1 VTLLHFLFV
10 LTAFFAVY
18 IQTKSYALSAAVN
31 ALQGSHPEFDAE
43 YVRLLRIRRFMS
55 PFIAGLAAGMVML
68 GAFVFGNTTL
78 FLGILLSAVWVMA
91 ALGDIFI
98 EGSYSIDDESVKA
111 RYYIIGMALFIVFTL
126 GLGVGLIINAAVI
139 EGALPAYQIL
149 VAAGVSIAMGV
160 IAYQTLNVAPETFA
174 IMLVYTV
181 SVTVLLCG
189 GILSA
194 LTGNT
199 HLAYIGIAYFVSDWC
214 VGLRD
219 FGKNI
224 PTFLKN
230 NILIII
236 LMLYYSIMLMAIDFV
251 F

>member
-1 VTLLHFLFV
+1 MTLFHFVFV
-10 LTAFFAVY
+10 IAAFIAVY
-18 IQTKSYALSAAVN
+18 IQTKSYTLSAAIE
-31 ALQGSHPEFDAE
+31 ALQGPHPEFEAE
-43 YVRLLRIRRFMS
+43 YARLLRIRRFMS
-55 PFIAGLAAGMVML
+55 PFIAGLAAGLVIL

-78 FLGILLSAVWVMA
+78 FLGILLSTVWVMA

-126 GLGVGLIINAAVI
+126 GLGVGLIINATAI
-139 EGALPAYQIL
+139 EGVLPTYQIL
-149 VAAGVSIAMGV
+149 IAAGVSIAMGV
-160 IAYQTLNVAPETFA
+160 IAYRTLDVAPDTLI

-181 SVTVLLCG
+181 SVTALLCG

-194 LTGNT
+194 LTGNV
-199 HLAYIGIAYFVSDWC
+199 HLAYIGIAYFISDWC

-219 FGKNI
+219 FGKNVPI
-224 PTFLKN
+224 ILKN

-236 LMLYYSIMLMAIDFV
+236 LMLYYSIMLMSIDFV

>member
-1 VTLLHFLFV
+1 MTLFHFIFV
-10 LTAFFAVY
+10 ITAFIAVY
-18 IQTKSYALSAAVN
+18 IQTKSYTLSTAVD

-43 YVRLLRIRRFMS
+43 YARLLRVRRFMS
-55 PFIAGLAAGMVML
+55 PLIAGLAAGLVIL

-78 FLGILLSAVWVMA
+78 FLGILLSAVWAMA

-111 RYYIIGMALFIVFTL
+111 RYYMIGMVLFIVFTL

-139 EGALPAYQIL
+139 EDLPTYQALI
-149 VAAGVSIAMGV
+149 AAGVSIVMGV
-160 IAYQTLNVAPETFA
+160 IAYQTLNVAPETLA

-194 LTGNT
+194 LTGNV

-219 FGKNI
+219 FGKNV
-224 PTFLKN
+224 PPFLKE

-236 LMLYYSIMLMAIDFV
+236 LMLYYSIMLMSIDFV